1 MGISNTHPAYAH
13 GALIIVSR
21 VTLLLA
27 PSSSKRDIAIPKL
40 AQGSVVLKVGH
51 DRAVAVKASGASAH
65 AGRCK
70 RSNVLWRCGCRGE
83 CLRRRQCAGAMQGG
97 GAPPDPDADQA
108 QFEADKR
115 AVYKHPLFPLLALLL
130 ERCEQAT
137 AGAEPP
143 AADAFGADLQAFVQ
157 HQRRDRRPFLVD
169 DPEIDG
175 LMIKSIQ
182 VLRIHLLELEKVQEL
197 CRDFC
202 GRYIACLKTKMQSEN
217 LLRTDYSSG
226 GVESNNNLSGTL
238 DDHSST
244 SNSPQYQSPPQPSA
258 LPPPPYPPVYPPTAC
273 AELAYTTH
281 RPLDTQTPQ
290 LVVQGSTP
298 ISQIGAGL
306 ITNET
311 YPGTNSNN
319 SCSSVSGSP
328 PPEEDTTEDAAGKR
342 GVLPRHATQVMR
354 AWLFQHLVHPYPTE
368 EEKRSLAAQTR
379 LTLLQ
384 VNNWFINARRRILQP
399 MLDSTDKPAQ
409 RTKLCRSELP
419 ANDAMRR
426 FNTSPPLPFPPAFL
440 FYAIAA
446 LIFSL
451 RYQIVRF
458 DEQVKPLAAVVSGS
472 QPASGRA
479 ELLEVQAVRFKII
492 KVARSRALAKGYM
505 KAVRNNFNK
514 TAFLKLVSC
523 GKKAK
528 NGSSISKRYWPDALS
543 NPQFTAD
550 SQRVLGRFRRPRRHH
565 TDAAMTS
572 VAEGLTCLPRQ
583 AGSLLSSSDE
593 EQEESSDVENQE
605 QNEDRTEQNY
615 TQLQQPLH

>member
-1 MGISNTHPAYAH
+1 
-13 GALIIVSR
+13 
-21 VTLLLA
+21 
-27 PSSSKRDIAIPKL
+27 
-40 AQGSVVLKVGH
+40 
-51 DRAVAVKASGASAH
+51 
-65 AGRCK
+65 
-70 RSNVLWRCGCRGE
+70 
-83 CLRRRQCAGAMQGG
+83 MQGG
-97 GAPPDPDADQA
+97 AAPAADADQA

-217 LLRTDYSSG
+217 LLRTDYTG
-226 GVESNNNLSGTL
+226 GGGMESNNNLSGSME
-238 DDHSST
+238 DHSST
-244 SNSPQYQSPPQPSA
+244 SNSPQYQ
-258 LPPPPYPPVYPPTAC
+258 PPPTVPAGAPPPTFPGAVFPHT
-273 AELAYTTH
+273 ELPYTAQH
-281 RPLDTQTPQ
+281 RDPPS

-298 ISQIGAGL
+298 ISQIGAAL
-306 ITNET
+306 LSTDSFT
-311 YPGTNSNN
+311 GTNSNN

-328 PPEEDTTEDAAGKR
+328 PPEDDDDAAGKR

-399 MLDSTDKPAQ
+399 MLDCADKP
-409 RTKLCRSELP
+409 
-419 ANDAMRR
+419 
-426 FNTSPPLPFPPAFL
+426 
-440 FYAIAA
+440 
-446 LIFSL
+446 
-451 RYQIVRF
+451 
-458 DEQVKPLAAVVSGS
+458 G
-472 QPASGRA
+472 
-479 ELLEVQAVRFKII
+479 
-492 KVARSRALAKGYM
+492 
-505 KAVRNNFNK
+505 
-514 TAFLKLVSC
+514 
-523 GKKAK
+523 GKKSK

-543 NPQFTAD
+543 NPQFTA
-550 SQRVLGRFRRPRRHH
+550 G
-565 TDAAMTS
+565 
-572 VAEGLTCLPRQ
+572 
-583 AGSLLSSSDE
+583 LLSSSEDE
-593 EQEESSDVENQE
+593 DQDGDQSADEHESQTDEHTSEHN
-605 QNEDRTEQNY
+605 NY
-615 TQLQQPLH
+615 PPIQQTMQ